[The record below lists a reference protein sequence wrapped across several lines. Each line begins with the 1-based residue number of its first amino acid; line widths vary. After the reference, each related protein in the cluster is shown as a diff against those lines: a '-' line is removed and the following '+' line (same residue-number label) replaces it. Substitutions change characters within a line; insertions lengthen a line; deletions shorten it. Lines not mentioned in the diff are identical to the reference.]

1 MKEGLIALICSSIL
15 AVANTVR
22 VILMYWWTDY
32 NENYLVL
39 KVSLVLGVTL
49 ILIMVIAQ
57 VLGSV
62 LPIIAKKIRVDPALM
77 SSPVIATIMDTLSIL
92 IYCGIIVLCSL
103 WFNWGTQLQY
113 VPPA

>member
-1 MKEGLIALICSSIL
+1 M
-15 AVANTVR
+15 
-22 VILMYWWTDY
+22 
-32 NENYLVL
+32 
-39 KVSLVLGVTL
+39 LGVTL

-62 LPIIAKKIRVDPALM
+62 LPIIAKKIHVDPALM

-103 WFNWGTQLQY
+103 WFHWGTDLQY
-113 VPPA
+113 VPGA